1 MTVTAKVASDLA
13 EPEKDPVDTSS
24 GKGPDSTTEPAAPTP
39 NTAAE
44 TAKTPADIDADARED
59 GASENNQDGVP
70 SAEDLSSIR
79 KQNIVRALR
88 KAQSMLTFA
97 IDKGIELNA
106 EVVTPINTAVRAYGT
121 DEWTGNL
128 EDEFFAAYSRMSRE
142 LGDVSSESIEWSR
155 KYGSTVTFGV
165 AFLGFLALLALIWL
179 QYRVIY
185 LHDSS
190 SSYVETEEALILK
203 EARLIEVGATLPA
216 LQEGLVATPPPG
228 PQGTSAQ
235 DQAAGSQ
242 ERNDRTGAMETQ
254 ISELTRE
261 QATLNLEIDRLET
274 QLRAQYAILSEWVTG
289 LDDGPAPE
297 EPGWLSSD
305 EDKAAYDVAYAEWRQ
320 SQERLD
326 PHEFQYGVQQALSQ
340 LRLLNDFIL
349 PAIYG
354 LLGTVA
360 FVLRQI
366 SVGLQSQ
373 SLSLGSM
380 LNYLIRLPL
389 GGLAGIAVGLL
400 LRPDEATSGLEA
412 LQPLALAFVA
422 GYSVELVFAAMDRLV
437 GAFSG
442 DQRQ

>member
-24 GKGPDSTTEPAAPTP
+24 GNGPDSTTEPAATAP

-44 TAKTPADIDADARED
+44 TANTPADIDADRH
-59 GASENNQDGVP
+59 ENAAVESKVDGVP
-70 SAEDLSSIR
+70 SAENLSSIR

-155 KYGSTVTFGV
+155 TYGSYVTLAV
-165 AFLGFLALLALIWL
+165 AVLGFSALVALILL

-190 SSYVETEEALILK
+190 SSYVETEEALTLK

-216 LQEGLVATPPPG
+216 LQEGLSASAPG
-228 PQGTSAQ
+228 LQSTSAQ
-235 DQAAGSQ
+235 DQATESQ
-242 ERNDRTGAMETQ
+242 ERIERTDAMETQ

-297 EPGWLSSD
+297 EPGWLSSA
-305 EDKAAYDVAYAEWRQ
+305 EDKAAYDVAYAEWRL

-349 PAIYG
+349 PSIYG